1 MKGWLLDTN
10 VVSEWTK
17 PNPNSKV
24 VRFLIAAKKSELF
37 TSSVTIAE
45 IRFGIASLEASPRK
59 SALSAW
65 LDQELI
71 AYFDNRFLQIT
82 ESELISTFNVV
93 DVANRKRQTVTVADA
108 LIAGIA
114 SYHKLAVV
122 TRNTKDFI
130 AFGIPTLNP
139 WTGERFNGA

>member
-17 PNPNSKV
+17 PKPNLKV
-24 VRFLIAAKKSELF
+24 ANFLVAAKKSELF

-59 SALSAW
+59 LALSAW
-65 LDQELI
+65 LDQELTV
-71 AYFDNRFLQIT
+71 YFDNRLLQIT
-82 ESELISTFNVV
+82 EKELIATFEVV
-93 DVANRKRQTVTVADA
+93 NTANRKRQSVTVADA

-114 SYHKLAVV
+114 NHHKLALV

-130 AFGIPTLNP
+130 AFGIPKLNP